1 MAFVRFHF
9 HIGNAVWFAGISGG
23 RNGEIHSD
31 TYFGKL
37 LKVLIAQITVAA
49 IPYSQGLLINLRLWE
64 VSGKCTYRGLIVSGN
79 ISINDC

>member
-9 HIGNAVWFAGISGG
+9 HIGDAAWFVGINGG

-37 LKVLIAQITVAA
+37 LKVLIAQMTVAA
-49 IPYSQGLLINLRLWE
+49 MLYSQGLLINLRL
-64 VSGKCTYRGLIVSGN
+64 
-79 ISINDC
+79 